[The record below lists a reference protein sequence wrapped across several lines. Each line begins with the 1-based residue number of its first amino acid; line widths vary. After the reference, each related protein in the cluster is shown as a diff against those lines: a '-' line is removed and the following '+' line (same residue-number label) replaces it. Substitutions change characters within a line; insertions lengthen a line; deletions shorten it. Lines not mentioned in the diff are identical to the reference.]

1 MKIRVGFSF
10 LVFNA
15 LLFMFRDSRLIAGF
29 YIACIVHELGHI
41 AVIRLTGGRVRGM
54 ELSCF
59 GIGITASPS
68 HDIRTGVMVLLGG
81 PLADLLL
88 YAVLKAC
95 GMTGWTS
102 MFCLAEGLFNLLP
115 FSSLDGG
122 AVLELLISGSPH
134 EYILNK
140 IIFCLRAL
148 LISCGIV
155 CAAWFI
161 FSCK

>member
-1 MKIRVGFSF
+1 MKIRVDFSF

-41 AVIRLTGGRVRGM
+41 AVIRLTGGTVRSM
-54 ELSCF
+54 KLSCF

-68 HDIRTGVMVLLGG
+68 QDIRTGIMILLGG

-88 YAVLKAC
+88 YALLKAW
-95 GMTGWTS
+95 GVSGWTA

-122 AVLELLISGSPH
+122 AVLDLLISGAPH
-134 EYILNK
+134 EDILCRV
-140 IIFCLRAL
+140 IFFIRGAL
-148 LISCGIV
+148 ILGGILL
-155 CAAWFI
+155 AALI
-161 FSCK
+161 FSYK